1 MAPRPIWPVVHL
13 PPPLHLL
20 PMQLLVKGPV
30 ELWWPAGYG
39 AQPLYN
45 ISATFRPS
53 ACSACPCT
61 ASTGRSG
68 VSRSDVPPWEEDP
81 NSISEPPCPSS
92 SGGGQQ
98 ATGDGCSSVQRAIG
112 FRTLELVT
120 DPLKKVSAQRSQGR
134 GGEAGAWE
142 GGGHGE
148 QGVACARAGP
158 ALHQPVGA
166 WKEGADL
173 VIDQQQV
180 G

>member
-1 MAPRPIWPVVHL
+1 MGREGRCGATVHRPIWSIVSL
-13 PPPLHLL
+13 PPPLPLL

-61 ASTGRSG
+61 ASTGRSSVG
-68 VSRSDVPPWEEDP
+68 SSDVPPWEEDP
-81 NSISEPPCPSS
+81 TTISEPPCPSS

-120 DPLKKVSAQRSQGR
+120 DPLKKVSTRGADGGERGLCSMEKR
-134 GGEAGAWE
+134 GGFRGPGTEARSFISR
-142 GGGHGE
+142 
-148 QGVACARAGP
+148 VAR
-158 ALHQPVGA
+158 
-166 WKEGADL
+166 L
-173 VIDQQQV
+173 VS
-180 G
+180 

>member
-142 GGGHGE
+142 GGGSR
-148 QGVACARAGP
+148 RAGSGLCASRP
-158 ALHQPVGA
+158 CSSSTGGCV
-166 WKEGADL
+166 EG
-173 VIDQQQV
+173 
-180 G
+180 GSRPCN

>member
-1 MAPRPIWPVVHL
+1 MAWIAVLYMVCVYKWEGRSRVKLWPIA
-13 PPPLHLL
+13 PPLSSSPLTPCICPPSPAPL
-20 PMQLLVKGPV
+20 QLLVKGPV

-53 ACSACPCT
+53 VCSACPCT
-61 ASTGRSG
+61 ASTGRSS

-81 NSISEPPCPSS
+81 NLISEPPCPSS
-92 SGGGQQ
+92 TGSGQQ

-120 DPLKKVSAQRSQGR
+120 DPLKKVSARGAGGGR
-134 GGEAGAWE
+134 EGCVAWE
-142 GGGHGE
+142 
-148 QGVACARAGP
+148 
-158 ALHQPVGA
+158 
-166 WKEGADL
+166 EGRLTRSRDR
-173 VIDQQQV
+173 